1 MFTNVNQTELT
12 SCSAICLPFGM
23 LSFLT
28 LFHPSSNP
36 DLSASY
42 VPTGWVKIKKEI
54 CDHCYSSTKA
64 VVDGRTIV
72 FYGLFWCTVSVFL
85 WAWCFHTSLSYFCIS
100 RGHTV
105 SLPKLVFFILLFFIG
120 VPCSLLCLCFVFDGE
135 FLIIFFFLSGVAWWV
150 DEWRVCIVLW

>member
-1 MFTNVNQTELT
+1 MFTNINQTELT
-12 SCSAICLPFGM
+12 SCSAIYLPFGM

-28 LFHPSSNP
+28 LFLSHPSSNP

-54 CDHCYSSTKA
+54 CDNCYSSTKA

-105 SLPKLVFFILLFFIG
+105 SLPNLLFLFLYYFFFFIR
-120 VPCSLLCLCFVFDGE
+120 VPCCLLCLCLCSMGSF
-135 FLIIFFFLSGVAWWV
+135 
-150 DEWRVCIVLW
+150 